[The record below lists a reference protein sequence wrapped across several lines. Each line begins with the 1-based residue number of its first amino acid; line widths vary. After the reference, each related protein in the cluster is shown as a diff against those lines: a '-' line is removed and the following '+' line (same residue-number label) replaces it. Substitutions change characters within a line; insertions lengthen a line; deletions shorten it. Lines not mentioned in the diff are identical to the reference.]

1 MDSGMN
7 EHLDAFVWI
16 YMGRCIDLDDLHGMA
31 LRDSGVQMTSH
42 RKGVWKSTSISA
54 ERSLH
59 VAREVFFVISFVD
72 ELIELCEWCEWTR
85 HSA

>member
-1 MDSGMN
+1 
-7 EHLDAFVWI
+7 
-16 YMGRCIDLDDLHGMA
+16 
-31 LRDSGVQMTSH
+31 MTSH

-59 VAREVFFVISFVD
+59 VAWEVFFVISFVD
-72 ELIELCEWCEWTR
+72 ELIELCERCEWTR